1 MKWIL
6 SAISLLLFC
15 GCTHIETPHHVGDK
29 LELIRDVYVVEH
41 AGKSLPDITVNIE
54 TKSKW
59 VWPNFPIEVSETNI
73 GETHLEKKIVG
84 VLRAGTVLEIKRVD
98 LVDGGAHVYKYL
110 FLNNIQTGAVYDLTD
125 NRLIDTSDITDGLMY
140 SLTPLVFKP
149 IPKLGDGKER

>member
-41 AGKSLPDITVNIE
+41 VGKSLPDITVNI
-54 TKSKW
+54 KSKNKGIW
-59 VWPNFPIEVSETNI
+59 EGFPVEVSEENI
-73 GETHLEKKIVG
+73 GECIGRNKIVG
-84 VLRAGTVLEIKRVD
+84 VLKAGTVLEVLKFDLEDRVGD
-98 LVDGGAHVYKYL
+98 I
-110 FLNNIQTGAVYDLTD
+110 NNPILMKNIPAGAVYDLS
-125 NRLIDTSDITDGLMY
+125 NNGLVDFIATRNKVECA
-140 SLTPLVFKP
+140 LTPLVFKP